1 MFIGLGVLF
10 QDMDVISF
18 GILKIVVLLIT
29 LVTEGEGKHSRQ
41 KRYQSKEP
49 WWHFDRLVQAVL
61 IV

>member
-29 LVTEGEGKHSRQ
+29 LVTEGEEKHSRQ

-49 WWHFDRLVQAVL
+49 W
-61 IV
+61 

>member
-18 GILKIVVLLIT
+18 AILKIVVLLIT

-49 WWHFDRLVQAVL
+49 W
-61 IV
+61 